1 MSGSGFSTQ
10 LSHAKG
16 IGNAIWAAVII
27 ITALRLAFIW
37 QMGLMPQDA
46 YYHLYGEYP
55 ALSYFDHPSA
65 IAWVL
70 QAATSIF
77 GKKVF
82 AIKLADTVV
91 TLGTLLVFYRLSLH
105 VLSRAGSRNA
115 LLLLYSTL
123 MVTILSL
130 VSTPDT
136 PLLLFW
142 ALSLLC
148 LYRAIFLERKWYWLW
163 TGIAMGLAFNSKYTA
178 LFLPFG
184 MMLYLVLSRPHRPL
198 LLSPWPWL
206 SLCGFGVVSLPV
218 VIWNVQHGF
227 ASFRFQSSAR
237 VSSGLQLNPLD
248 VLGVIGHQ
256 AAILMPVLLF
266 ALVYFIYRMVRKY
279 RWHIGRLPSPQL
291 FLLCFFLPVFLGFFI
306 ISPVYWVKLNW
317 MMPAYVSGIIW
328 VAVWFREKYLRW
340 QWICSLVVHLALAV
354 EIIWYPVPVN
364 SDDVWVGW
372 DGLAVQAGTLERQY
386 PGDFIFSADDYK
398 TSAVLTF
405 YLDSLVYSRNVL
417 GMPALQFDYIRE
429 DVQALAGR
437 NAIFIN
443 SVPDNTGFKDEQAFT
458 EVLRRYFSTVS
469 SLPPIVIRKGDR
481 VLRTFLVYRC
491 TDYRPPV
498 KQKIPFQ

>member
-1 MSGSGFSTQ
+1 MSSPGISTP
-10 LSHAKG
+10 LSHHHGKG
-16 IGNAIWAAVII
+16 SAIWIAVVV

-65 IAWVL
+65 IAWIL
-70 QAATSIF
+70 QAATAIF
-77 GKKVF
+77 GEKVF
-82 AIKLADTVV
+82 AIKLADTLV
-91 TLGTLLVFYRLSLH
+91 TLCTLLVFYRLSQH
-105 VLSRAGSRNA
+105 FLSSGRSRHA

-136 PLLLFW
+136 PLLLCW

-148 LYRAIFLERKWYWLW
+148 LYRAVFSGRKWYWLW
-163 TGIAMGLAFNSKYTA
+163 TGLAMGLAFNSKYTA

-184 MMLYLVLSRPHRPL
+184 MMLFLLLSPRHRPL
-198 LLSPWPWL
+198 LLTGWPWL
-206 SLCGFGVVSLPV
+206 SVCGFGVVSLPV
-218 VIWNVQHGF
+218 VIWNVQNGF
-227 ASFRFQSSAR
+227 ASFRFQSAAR

-266 ALVYFIYRMVRKY
+266 ALVYLLYRTLRKY
-279 RWHIGRLPSPQL
+279 RWHAARIPAQQL

-306 ISPVYWVKLNW
+306 LSPVYWVKLNW
-317 MMPAYVSGIIW
+317 MMPAYISGIIW
-328 VAVWFREKYLRW
+328 AAIWFREKHLRW
-340 QWICSLVVHLALAV
+340 QWLCSLVVHLALAV
-354 EIIWYPVPVN
+354 EIRWYPVPVN

-372 DGLAVQAGTLERQY
+372 DGLATQAKALERQY

-417 GMPALQFDYIRE
+417 GMPALQFDYIHE
-429 DVQALAGR
+429 NVQALAGR
-437 NAIFIN
+437 NGIFIN
-443 SVPDNTGFKDEQAFT
+443 SVPDNVHFKDEQAFT
-458 EVLRRYFSTVS
+458 EVLQQYFSTVS
-469 SLPPIVIRKGDR
+469 PLPPIVIRKGDR

-491 TDYRPPV
+491 TDYRPP